1 MSKTTTYIQT
11 AHEEQYS
18 DSSYT
23 IGVLLNYDEDG
34 NRVDSFAYL
43 YRDGIYIFFNT
54 IINLIDYLVYDDG
67 TASRAYLKEAQF
79 DLYYDSSLNGNFD
92 DYLEWVND

>member
-1 MSKTTTYIQT
+1 MITYIQT

-34 NRVDSFAYL
+34 NRIDSFAYL
-43 YRDGIYIFFNT
+43 YRSGIYIFFNT
-54 IINLIDYLVYDDG
+54 IIDLIDYLVFDDG
-67 TASRAYLKEAQF
+67 TKPRAYLKEAQF
-79 DLYYDSSLNGNFD
+79 DSYYDVSIKGNFN
-92 DYLEWVND
+92 DYLEWVKD